1 MCENEAI
8 LAIHVLEVK
17 AACVLFFTR
26 FDSGSTALLL
36 DRLVQTEL
44 CLNRQGVNDCFVTVK
59 VKFNAKNIPESTGQ
73 SKPKPWERRRTEYTN
88 DTRWV
93 LFDSFSNT
101 LEMEAKKNIYIY
113 LQIWF
118 FAIRAVQNSDEYSF
132 YGLPIQELDK
142 SKI

>member
-8 LAIHVLEVK
+8 LAIHVLEAK

-73 SKPKPWERRRTEYTN
+73 SKPKPWERRRTEYMN

-101 LEMEAKKNIYIY
+101 LEMEAKKIYIY

-118 FAIRAVQNSDEYSF
+118 FAIRAVQNSDKYSF

-142 SKI
+142 NKI

>member
-8 LAIHVLEVK
+8 LAIHVLEAK
-17 AACVLFFTR
+17 AACVLFVTR
-26 FDSGSTALLL
+26 FDSGSPALLL

-44 CLNRQGVNDCFVTVK
+44 CLNRQGVKDYFVTVK

-73 SKPKPWERRRTEYTN
+73 SKPKPWERRRTEYMN

-132 YGLPIQELDK
+132 YSLPIQELDK

>member
-1 MCENEAI
+1 MYENEAI
-8 LAIHVLEVK
+8 LAIHVLEAK

-73 SKPKPWERRRTEYTN
+73 SKPKPWERRRTEYMN
-88 DTRWV
+88 DTR
-93 LFDSFSNT
+93 
-101 LEMEAKKNIYIY
+101 
-113 LQIWF
+113 
-118 FAIRAVQNSDEYSF
+118 
-132 YGLPIQELDK
+132 
-142 SKI
+142 

>member
-8 LAIHVLEVK
+8 LAIHVLEAK

-26 FDSGSTALLL
+26 FDSGSPALLL

-44 CLNRQGVNDCFVTVK
+44 CLNRQGVNDYFVTVK

-73 SKPKPWERRRTEYTN
+73 SKHKPWERRRTEYMN

-101 LEMEAKKNIYIY
+101 LEMEAKKKYIYIY

-118 FAIRAVQNSDEYSF
+118 FAIRTVQNWFWWIFFLWPSDSRTR
-132 YGLPIQELDK
+132 QK
-142 SKI
+142 